1 MRAAVAERYVQAK
14 LADDKQHYCCHA
26 GLQQGRTMAGGT
38 QLSLAYMC
46 APIMCHH
53 AVVGPLLLFATRC
66 GMQEAKALF
75 KKYVI
80 RCDTGNYIYKFK
92 YII

>member
-75 KKYVI
+75 KNMWYDVI
-80 RCDTGNYIYKFK
+80 LVIIYIYK
-92 YII
+92 I